1 MNLLRPLLMAA
12 LLVSI
17 AAPAPAASVAK
28 ESARDIPVAYNVDVV
43 VVGGTTAGVAAAEA
57 AAKAGAKVFLAA
69 REPYLGVDVTGT
81 LRLWLEDGETP
92 QSDLAKRLYAPEGR
106 APQAPTTGER
116 LRFSYTAD
124 QPSNAKH
131 PDTKRPSR
139 LADGQWGRP
148 ENQSVQYDKD
158 VTLTVD
164 LGEPKEVGRV
174 TLIGYQRTKLEP
186 FYVASVAVARSNDGK
201 TWQEIGVA
209 KTQDPEEPLVTLS
222 ADVDAT
228 TRFLRLAVEGGERAT
243 RILLGEILVTKP
255 KPDEEPEENQPR
267 RSVVRPLHV
276 KKALDQT
283 LLDAGVTFL
292 YGCFATDVLR
302 DGDGKPCGIVMA
314 NRSGRQAVVAKTIVD
329 ATSRAWVARMAGAA
343 FRPYPS
349 GQQRFQRVVIGGE
362 PREGEGIVG
371 CEDAAAPLLSGAG
384 RRAAS
389 PGPYRVLRYTL
400 DLPMK
405 DGSFASLA
413 RAEQMARDKTYHP
426 DQQLASDVLFQ
437 VPPDSVKAKARDA
450 GEWAGAEGLDLA
462 CCRPAGVPGLYVLG
476 GCIGVPR
483 ERAAKLL
490 RPLAYMA
497 LGARVGEAAAKEAKS
512 ASKPQGV
519 HLPGGKTADAA
530 VGEVNEVL
538 VGVRPTQELPTVPQ
552 KERPLPVLDRYDV
565 VVIGGGTGGAP
576 AGIGAA
582 RQGAKVLVVE
592 YLHGLGG
599 VGTLGLI
606 TSYYWGNRVGFT
618 KSVPGGASWH
628 PEKKMEWWRSEL
640 RKAGADIWFGAIGCG
655 ALVDGNRVMGAVVAT
670 PERRGI
676 ILADV
681 VVDSTGNADIAA
693 AAGATCVTTD
703 GSDIAVQ
710 GTGLPPRRL
719 GATYTN
725 TDFTIADPTDM
736 VDVWHLRV
744 YAKQKYG
751 RAFDAGQLVDTRE
764 RRRIVGDYIISPL
777 DQINKRTFPDTIAIS
792 YSNFDSHGYTVHPA
806 FSLRFPDKKGIRC
819 HMPYR
824 AFLPKGLDGILVTG
838 LGVSAHRDSV
848 PVIRMQADIQ
858 NHGYAIGVAGSMI
871 AEADCPTR
879 SLDIKA
885 LQQHLVGIGNLPKSV
900 LTDEDSYPL
909 PEEAIAKAVKS
920 IPDGY
925 KGVAVVLAQPERS
938 RPLLKKAYAKASGEA
953 KLAYA
958 HTLAMMGDDTGI
970 KQIVEAVSARDGWD
984 KGWNYV
990 GMGQFGASL
999 SRLDSYILA
1008 LGRAG
1013 DRRGV
1018 PAIIAK
1024 TRQLTPGTDFS
1035 HHRAVARALMML
1047 RDPRA
1052 AEPLA
1057 TVLRQEGIRGKA
1069 IPSVQTAKERDA
1081 ESRGG
1086 TNAVRTRR
1094 ESLRELFLAA
1104 ALYQC
1109 GDHEGLGETI
1119 LKEYAGDLRGHFA
1132 RFAAGVLKAQQQ

>member
-1 MNLLRPLLMAA
+1 MTA
-12 LLVSI
+12 LLLAL
-17 AAPAPAASVAK
+17 AAPAPAASVVK

-57 AAKAGAKVFLAA
+57 AAKAGARVFLAA

-92 QSDLAKRLYAPEGR
+92 QSPLAKRLYAGEGR

-116 LRFSYTAD
+116 LRFSYKAD

-148 ENQSVQYDKD
+148 EDQSVQYNED

-164 LGEPKEVGRV
+164 LGEPREVGRV
-174 TLIGYQRTKLEP
+174 TLIGYQRPKLEP
-186 FYVASVAVARSNDGK
+186 FHVASVAVARSNDGK
-201 TWQEIGVA
+201 TWQEVGVV

-222 ADVDAT
+222 ADVDDT
-228 TRFLRLAVEGGERAT
+228 TRFLRLAVEGGEQAT

-255 KPDEEPEENQPR
+255 KPDEEPEKKEPR

-276 KKALDQT
+276 KKVLDQT

-343 FRPYPS
+343 FRPYPA

-362 PREGEGIVG
+362 PREGEGIAG
-371 CEDAAAPLLSGAG
+371 CENAAAPLLSAAG
-384 RRAAS
+384 RRARS

-400 DLPMK
+400 ELPMK

-413 RAEQMARDKTYHP
+413 RAEQVARDKTYHP

-437 VPPDSVKAKARDA
+437 VPPDSVKAEARED

-476 GCIGVPR
+476 GCIDVPR

-497 LGARVGEAAAKEAKS
+497 LGARVGEAAVKEAKS

-519 HLPGGKTADAA
+519 HLPGGKVADAV

-606 TSYYWGNRVGFT
+606 TKYYWGNRVGFT
-618 KSVPGGASWH
+618 KSVPGGGSWH

-670 PERRGI
+670 PQRRGI

-693 AAGATCVTTD
+693 AAGAMCVTTD
-703 GSDIAVQ
+703 GTDIAVQ

-764 RRRIVGDYIISPL
+764 RRRIVGDYAISPL
-777 DQINKRTFPDTIAIS
+777 DQINGRTFLDTIAIS
-792 YSNFDSHGYTVHPA
+792 RSNFDSHGYTVHPA
-806 FSLRFPDKKGIRC
+806 FSLRFPDKKGVRC

-824 AFLPKGLDGILVTG
+824 AFLPRGLDGILVTG
-838 LGVSAHRDSV
+838 LAVSAHRDSV
-848 PVIRMQADIQ
+848 PVIRMQPDIQ

-885 LQQHLVGIGNLPKSV
+885 LQQHLVEVGNLPKSV

-909 PEEAIAKAVKS
+909 PDDAIAKAVKT

-938 RPLLKKAYAKASGEA
+938 LPLLKEAYAKASGQA

-958 HTLAMMGDDTGI
+958 HTLAMMGDDTGAE
-970 KQIVEAVSARDGWD
+970 QLVAAVNARDGWD

-1024 TRQLTPGTDFS
+1024 ARQLTPKTDFS

-1047 RDPRA
+1047 SDPRA
-1052 AEPLA
+1052 AEPLD

-1081 ESRGG
+1081 KSRGG

-1104 ALYQC
+1104 ALYRC

-1119 LKEYAGDLRGHFA
+1119 LKEYTGDLRGHFA
-1132 RFAAGVLKAQQQ
+1132 RFAAGVLEAGKE